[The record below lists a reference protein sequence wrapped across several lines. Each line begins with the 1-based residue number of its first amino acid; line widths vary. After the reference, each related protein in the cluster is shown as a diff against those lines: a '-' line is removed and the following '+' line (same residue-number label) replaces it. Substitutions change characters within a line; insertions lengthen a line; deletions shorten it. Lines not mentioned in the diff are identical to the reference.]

1 MYLVEFLLLPG
12 GTYETPKADRQ
23 RKTALATQMK
33 LNKELLVAGRD
44 GSPGLF
50 HLIRTQQHRM
60 NAVNL
65 STSLHRVVRIGGPR
79 DAGERAVLNGLLNA
93 IEKQSHCE
101 AIAEAK
107 PETSHKRG
115 SSMPAKC
122 ATIIA
127 WSCAS
132 LQVQGLFFCA

>member
-1 MYLVEFLLLPG
+1 MVGVQLLPG
-12 GTYETPKADRQ
+12 GGSSKNDRQ
-23 RKTALATQMK
+23 RKIALASQMK

-44 GSPGLF
+44 SSGSPGLF
-50 HLIRTQQHRM
+50 HLVRTQRHRM

-65 STSLHRVVRIGGPR
+65 STSLHRMVRVGGPR
-79 DAGERAVLNGLLNA
+79 DAGERAVLNALLNE
-93 IEKQSHCE
+93 IEKQSRE
-101 AIAEAK
+101 AIAEAAEAK
-107 PETSHKRG
+107 PECHKRG

-132 LQVQGLFFCA
+132 LQVLWFFCA